1 MTLQELMDRN
11 YEQGLEQ
18 GRAEGEAFGL
28 EKGRAEGEA
37 FGLEKGRAEGE
48 AFGKEQMRFEMA
60 RSMKEDGEDAERIAK
75 YTGIPTDEIKKL

>member
-11 YEQGLEQ
+11 YEQGLEQGLEQ

-28 EKGRAEGEA
+28 EKGRAEGES
-37 FGLEKGRAEGE
+37 
-48 AFGKEQMRFEMA
+48 FGKEQMRFEMA

-75 YTGIPTDEIKKL
+75 YTGLPTDEIKKL

>member
-11 YEQGLEQ
+11 YEQGLE
-18 GRAEGEAFGL
+18 
-28 EKGRAEGEA
+28 KGIEQ
-37 FGLEKGRAEGE
+37 GLEKGRAEGE

-75 YTGIPTDEIKKL
+75 YTGLPTDEIKKL